1 MRNYSLH
8 NTVWKNRGHEL
19 DALAEKMLDK
29 NMKWILIGNQEEKN
43 EFQIRTNC
51 EMNVVND
58 EEAEKIK
65 DIVKA
70 VDLGVIC
77 LSRDRNLYEKHRE
90 EFERAGIEEND
101 RFFQGEVFQMVFD
114 VYKHGQ
120 IKIDRIEV
128 FMTSNCTLNCEK
140 CVAYIPYFKHK
151 VVASFENLKQDMD
164 LLFGKVDYVFKLKL
178 LGGECFLHPD
188 LIAYVDYIYSKY
200 HKQIGSIRIG
210 TNGTIMPSDEI
221 VSMCK
226 RNEVIVDIS
235 DYSQAVPELNKLEAV
250 KEKLLNNGVMVDIKR
265 TGEQWLDMG
274 FPDGGR
280 SKIEDEDA
288 LRAHFEKCAMFC
300 RQFADGKLFYCCSNC
315 AAVKAGL
322 YELNENDYFD
332 FNEDFE
338 LKELLEY
345 ELGYS
350 KLGHTSFCSVCQGG
364 SDEAN
369 PHHVEVAKQVEKT
382 VMRRVE
388 IL

>member
-1 MRNYSLH
+1 MRNYSIH
-8 NTVWKNRGHEL
+8 NTVWKNKGHEL
-19 DALAEKMLDK
+19 DALAEKMLDESK
-29 NMKWILIGNQEEKN
+29 KWILVGNQKEKD
-43 EFQIRTNC
+43 EFLRRTNG
-51 EMNVVND
+51 ELHVLDKSASGDMED
-58 EEAEKIK
+58 IAKAE
-65 DIVKA
+65 DI
-70 VDLGVIC
+70 GVIC
-77 LSRDRNLYEKHRE
+77 VNKDRVLYEKSRDE
-90 EFERAGIEEND
+90 WDRAGIKEND

-120 IKIDRIEV
+120 IKIDRIEI

-140 CVAYIPYFKHK
+140 CVAYIPYFKHR
-151 VVASFENLKQDMD
+151 VVTPFETLKQDID

-188 LIAYVDYIYSKY
+188 LIAYVDYIYSNY

-226 RNEVIVDIS
+226 RDEVIVDIS
-235 DYSQAVPELNKLEAV
+235 DYSLAVPELNKLEAV

-274 FPDGGR
+274 FPDSR
-280 SKIEDEDA
+280 VKTEDEDA
-288 LRAHFEKCAMFC
+288 LKAHFEKCAMFC
-300 RQFADGKLFYCCSNC
+300 RQFSDGKLFYCCSNC

-332 FNEDFE
+332 FTEDFRPE
-338 LKELLEY
+338 ELLEY

-350 KLGHTSFCSVCQGG
+350 RLGHTSFCSVCQGG

-369 PHHVEVAKQVEKT
+369 SHHVEVAKQVEKT
-382 VMRRVE
+382 IV
-388 IL
+388 

>member
-1 MRNYSLH
+1 MRNYSIH
-8 NTVWKNRGHEL
+8 NTVWKNKGHEL
-19 DALAEKMLDK
+19 DALAEKMLNAD
-29 NMKWILIGNQEEKN
+29 MKWILVGNQNEKD
-43 EFQIRTNC
+43 EFQRRTNC
-51 EMNVVND
+51 ELNVLD
-58 EEAEKIK
+58 EEVLEDIEDIGKITDIGIICVNK
-65 DIVKA
+65 DRV
-70 VDLGVIC
+70 
-77 LSRDRNLYEKHRE
+77 LYEKTRE
-90 EFERAGIEEND
+90 EWTRAGIKEND

-114 VYKHGQ
+114 VYKHRQ
-120 IKIDRIEV
+120 IRIDRIEI

-140 CVAYIPYFKHK
+140 CVAYIPYFKHR
-151 VVASFENLKQDMD
+151 VVTPFETLKQDID

-188 LIAYVDYIYSKY
+188 LIAYVDYIYSNY
-200 HKQIGSIRIG
+200 HEQIGSIRIG

-235 DYSQAVPELNKLEAV
+235 DYSRAVPKLNKLEAV
-250 KEKLLNNGVMVDIKR
+250 KKKMLNSGVMVDIKR

-274 FPDGGR
+274 FPDSR
-280 SKIEDEDA
+280 SKIEDEDE
-288 LRAHFEKCAMFC
+288 LKLHFEKCAMFC

-332 FNEDFE
+332 FKEDFTA
-338 LKELLEY
+338 KELLEY

-350 KLGHTSFCSVCQGG
+350 SLGHTSFCSVCQGG

-369 PHHVEVAKQVEKT
+369 SHHVEVARQVEKT
-382 VMRRVE
+382 IV
-388 IL
+388 